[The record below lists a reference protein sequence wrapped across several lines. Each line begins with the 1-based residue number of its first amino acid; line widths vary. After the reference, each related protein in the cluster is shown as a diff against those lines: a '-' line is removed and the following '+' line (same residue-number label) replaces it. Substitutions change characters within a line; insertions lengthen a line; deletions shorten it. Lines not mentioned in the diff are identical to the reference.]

1 MLLDTKKLY
10 EYYREVGEV
19 TTWISEH
26 IVIAS
31 SEDYG
36 QDLEH
41 VEVRMES

>member
-1 MLLDTKKLY
+1 MLNDTKKLY

-26 IVIAS
+26 IVTAS

-41 VEVRMES
+41 VEVSS